1 MAIRHL
7 HPPLR
12 MASSGLTMAY
22 ADDLLQQA
30 RQLAQID
37 PRRPKQANVRRAV
50 SAAYYA
56 VFHEVVARAVGSV
69 LSGNEASGAV
79 GARLRRVVDHRSV
92 LKSAKWFTMPP
103 RSISPA
109 VQAMRS
115 TSGSEQPPVDPA
127 LAHACRLFIRLYEQ
141 RHRADYDLTGAFS
154 RDEAIRLIDNAE
166 AAIQTLRALEPR
178 GDALIFLLGCL
189 FGDALTRNP

>member
-1 MAIRHL
+1 
-7 HPPLR
+7 
-12 MASSGLTMAY
+12 MAY

-30 RQLAQID
+30 VRLAQID

-56 VFHEVVARAVGSV
+56 VFHEVIDRAVGAI
-69 LSGNEASGAV
+69 LSSAEGSGPI

-92 LKSAKWFTMPP
+92 LKSAKWFTTPP
-103 RSISPA
+103 RSLSPA
-109 VQAMRS
+109 VQAMRAAPGDS
-115 TSGSEQPPVDPA
+115 QPPVDPA
-127 LAHACRLFIRLYEQ
+127 LAHTCRLFIRLYEQ
-141 RHRADYDLTGAFS
+141 RHRADYDLTRPLS
-154 RDEAIRLIDNAE
+154 RDEAVRLIGNAE
-166 AAIQTLRALEPR
+166 AAIQTLRALDPR